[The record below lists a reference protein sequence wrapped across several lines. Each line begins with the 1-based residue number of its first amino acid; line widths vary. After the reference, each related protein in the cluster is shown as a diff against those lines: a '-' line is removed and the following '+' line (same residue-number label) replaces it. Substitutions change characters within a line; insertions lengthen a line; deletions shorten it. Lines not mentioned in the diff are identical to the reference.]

1 MTNLNRPAGAAAPDA
16 TAPALPATALGLT
29 GYFFIGTAAVLVPS
43 VMPFITSEYM
53 ATGLTLA
60 AIGLIFPAPRRRRH
74 SRQPLGRCQ
83 LRSSRLQQA
92 GLDSGARAGGL
103 HGPRIRRPS
112 LAAVSS
118 PALP

>member
-1 MTNLNRPAGAAAPDA
+1 MTNLNRAAGAVAPDA

-60 AIGLIFPAPRRRRH
+60 AIGLIFPARAVGAFSATSWPV
-74 SRQPLGRCQ
+74 SAPIV
-83 LRSSRLQQA
+83 SATASW
-92 GLDSGARAGGL
+92 SG
-103 HGPRIRRPS
+103 
-112 LAAVSS
+112 
-118 PALP
+118 